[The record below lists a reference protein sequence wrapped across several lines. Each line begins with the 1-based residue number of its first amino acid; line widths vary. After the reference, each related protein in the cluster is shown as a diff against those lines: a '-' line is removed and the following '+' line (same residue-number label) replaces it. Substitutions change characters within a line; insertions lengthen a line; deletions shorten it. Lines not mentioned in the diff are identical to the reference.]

1 MMRGRIGLC
10 VAVAAAGL
18 ILGGCQSQQQKE
30 QARAQKQ
37 AAQQREAQARAQKQ
51 QQEAQ
56 AKAERDRIAAQQ
68 RAEQQ
73 RIADERKRAEAY
85 AAAEQQ
91 RLAQQRALAEQQ
103 ARAERDKAAAQAK
116 VDADRMAQQ
125 QQAERERAE
134 AQARLDAQ
142 NAAAAERAN
151 QERAAAEAAERKRQA
166 ALARGQKPPKAE
178 KVKPYPDDE
187 VAVIGEPYIRPENYT
202 SLFDRHTQAMS
213 AAGAAQDASLY
224 DQHFDGAEL
233 NALGRS
239 KVALMLQGAPRNEP
253 LTIYVPPSGP
263 SERVQ
268 ARLASVNQFWRDS
281 QWAAMQVQTK
291 QGVAPENTTSAAQ
304 GLAGLRRLERE
315 QQEGG
320 TTGGGA
326 QTGDTVGTTGRPTG
340 GQ

>member
-1 MMRGRIGLC
+1 MRGRIGLFM
-10 VAVAAAGL
+10 AVTAAAMM
-18 ILGGCQSQQQKE
+18 IAGCQSPQQKAE
-30 QARAQKQ
+30 ARAQKQ
-37 AAQQREAQARAQKQ
+37 AAQQREAQAKAAKQ
-51 QQEAQ
+51 QADQQ
-56 AKAERDRIAAQQ
+56 ARAERERVAAQQ

-116 VDADRMAQQ
+116 VDADRAAQQ
-125 QQAERERAE
+125 QQAERERAA
-134 AQARLDAQ
+134 AQARLDAE

-151 QERAAAEAAERKRQA
+151 QERAAAEAADRKRQA
-166 ALARGQKPPKAE
+166 ALAKGKKAPKAA
-178 KVKPYPDDE
+178 KAKPYPDDE
-187 VAVIGEPYIRPENYT
+187 ADVVGSPYIDPENHT
-202 SLFDRHTQAMS
+202 SLFDQHTQAMS

-281 QWAAMQVQTK
+281 QWAAMQVQAK
-291 QGVAPENTTSAAQ
+291 QGVAPENTSSAAS

-315 QQEGG
+315 QEQGG
-320 TTGGGA
+320 ATGGSSQSGDTTGIA
-326 QTGDTVGTTGRPTG
+326 PRPTG
-340 GQ
+340 GGQ